1 MGDGASVFVH
11 DVTAVSECN
20 QQVLQNTLLVLMH
33 KLRLQ
38 SDAVWV
44 DMLYCC

>member
-1 MGDGASVFVH
+1 MGDRASVFVH

-20 QQVLQNTLLVLMH
+20 DYVLQRALLLLMH

-44 DMLYCC
+44 DMLYCR